1 MSTNDFFP
9 TIIKS
14 FFKTHPENEWYTEV
28 YALVKVANSNLPLP
42 LPENELKILFEIE
55 AEKEK
60 RKIANSSVPKAQET
74 PARNKIGFITTQ
86 KEIKDKNGYKQI
98 INVVIPCQE
107 NVLVAL
113 RITDG
118 IRGKFRYNIWLE
130 RRETLLECNEWRAV
144 RDNDYNLVKSI
155 LANTYEHMALITAA
169 PTVVAAALVQYCEEN
184 SVDPAREYLES
195 LKWDGTS
202 RLASWI
208 STVYHTEGN
217 DEEYSIFGTQWLK
230 GMVKRVIHPGCKFD
244 NVLVLEGEQ
253 GTKKST
259 SLRVLGG
266 DWHIELTT
274 SPNDKDFFMLMKGH
288 MIVEFSEGE
297 IQERASMRHLKSVIT
312 TQVDTYR
319 APYGRETEAHPRRCV
334 FAMTTNDSKY
344 LKDET
349 GNRRWLPVA
358 CNGDADIEWLEENRD
373 QLFAEAYYRAIT
385 LKESV
390 YEGLSNETIR
400 EMQDARRME
409 RVEEQDIVEWYNELS
424 YTKKSKGI
432 TLREVFDGAI
442 KRDGVIFNQLHNQII
457 PPILKNVL
465 KLKYVRKMI
474 NYERKYIFIPT
485 DNTWK
490 VVQKGSEDTLFD

>member
-208 STVYHTEGN
+208 STVYHTESN

-312 TQVDTYR
+312 KQIDTYR
-319 APYGRETEAHPRRCV
+319 AP
-334 FAMTTNDSKY
+334 
-344 LKDET
+344 
-349 GNRRWLPVA
+349 
-358 CNGDADIEWLEENRD
+358 
-373 QLFAEAYYRAIT
+373 
-385 LKESV
+385 
-390 YEGLSNETIR
+390 
-400 EMQDARRME
+400 
-409 RVEEQDIVEWYNELS
+409 
-424 YTKKSKGI
+424 
-432 TLREVFDGAI
+432 
-442 KRDGVIFNQLHNQII
+442 
-457 PPILKNVL
+457 
-465 KLKYVRKMI
+465 
-474 NYERKYIFIPT
+474 
-485 DNTWK
+485 
-490 VVQKGSEDTLFD
+490 